1 MARNWYYIKAS
12 FEVDAEVYEETKSLL
27 TACNLLD
34 SRAYKIGTVVMD
46 RNRCVVLKVRGG
58 KAEAIAAQK
67 YNDAVKKT
75 EEKKEQEKN
84 QWMPKQASS
93 VESAEPSRTD
103 RPTSCPKGGSSPSTT
118 SVSDKTSTPYDEPLS
133 PEP

>member
-12 FEVDAEVYEETKSLL
+12 FEVDAEIYDEHKSLL
-27 TACNLLD
+27 TVCNWID
-34 SRAYKIGTVVMD
+34 TRSYKIGTVVMD
-46 RNRCVVLKVRGG
+46 RNRCMVLKVRGG
-58 KAEAIAAQK
+58 KAEAVAAQK

-84 QWMPKQASS
+84 QWTQKQVSS
-93 VESAEPSRTD
+93 VASVGPLSMALPM
-103 RPTSCPKGGSSPSTT
+103 SCPKDGSSPSTT
-118 SVSDKTSTPYDEPLS
+118 SASDKTSTPCDEQPS